1 VTLVSIA
8 PERRK
13 DPEAR
18 RELLNSVDV
27 AILCLPDEAAKEAV
41 AMIDGASRP
50 ASSMPR
56 PPSGRGGLGLWH
68 ARAFKSA
75 PAEDLG
81 RPRVANPGCYPQGLI
96 ALVRPLI
103 NAGIM
108 SADYPVT
115 YNAVSGY
122 SGGGKKMIEDYEAK
136 GTSAIPFHPYGLTF
150 AHKHL
155 AEMQVY
161 AEIAHAP
168 IFQPAVGNYA
178 QGMMGCVPVFSE
190 LLVKRAKGQ
199 DIRDCLAEAYQGEAF
214 IEVAPFDAIERA
226 AHVNPEALNGT
237 NRMRLH
243 VFANDGAR
251 PCAADGDLRQS
262 GQGRI
267 GCGRAESQPDDR
279 CGGNPRHRPSPSCL
293 RTKTMQKFETLTG
306 VAAPLNIVNID
317 TDMIIPKQFLK
328 TIKRTGLGKSLFFE
342 MRYTQDGKEIGDFVL
357 NKPAYRKAEILVA
370 GDNFG
375 CGSSRE
381 HAPWA
386 LLDFGIR
393 CVISTSFADIFYN
406 NCFKNGILPIKVSPE
421 S

>member
-1 VTLVSIA
+1 MTTIFIDGEAGTTGLQIRERLEGRRDVTLVSID

-18 RELLNSVDV
+18 RERLNSVDV

-41 AMIDGASRP
+41 AMIGEGSRTRVIDASTAFRTAEGWAYGMP
-50 ASSMPR
+50 EISKLHRAKVAS
-56 PPSGRGGLGLWH
+56 
-68 ARAFKSA
+68 AQ
-75 PAEDLG
+75 
-81 RPRVANPGCYPQGLI
+81 RVANPGCYPQGLI

-136 GTSAIPFHPYGLTF
+136 GPSAIPFHPYGLTF

-155 AEMQVY
+155 PEMQVY

-199 DIRDCLAEAYQGEAF
+199 DIRDCLAAAYQGEAF
-214 IEVAPFDAIERA
+214 IEVAPFEATERSA
-226 AHVNPEALNGT
+226 EVNPEALNGT

-243 VFANDGAR
+243 VFANDVRGHVLLMAVYDNLGKGASG
-251 PCAADGDLRQS
+251 AAVQNLNLM
-262 GQGRI
+262 I
-267 GCGRAESQPDDR
+267 GAE
-279 CGGNPRHRPSPSCL
+279 
-293 RTKTMQKFETLTG
+293 ETLGTDLPQ
-306 VAAPLNIVNID
+306 AA
-317 TDMIIPKQFLK
+317 
-328 TIKRTGLGKSLFFE
+328 
-342 MRYTQDGKEIGDFVL
+342 
-357 NKPAYRKAEILVA
+357 
-370 GDNFG
+370 
-375 CGSSRE
+375 
-381 HAPWA
+381 
-386 LLDFGIR
+386 
-393 CVISTSFADIFYN
+393 
-406 NCFKNGILPIKVSPE
+406 
-421 S
+421 